1 MAIRL
6 VVRLVFL
13 SFFLANCSFP
23 GFESTPADKTPT
35 SKVIPELPTSTF
47 QPENTLESFTTDT
60 PVLIN
65 TPSPIETPVLPADPT
80 PTLVPDV
87 WYIIQPGT
95 PLATYNTPHAVAG
108 CSWLGVGGQ
117 VFGADSVPVFGLSIL
132 VGGTLDSYQ
141 VGSLGNTGM
150 ETNIG
155 EGGYEITLADHPVDS
170 SGTLWIQ
177 IVDSIGKPLSER
189 VAFDTVNDCE
199 RNFILINFI
208 QFVSPLPSCS
218 SWTAYMPLITNR
230 TSLLPTSTPL
240 IR

>member
-6 VVRLVFL
+6 VVRLVIL

-47 QPENTLESFTTDT
+47 HPENTLEAYATDT

-65 TPSPIETPVLPADPT
+65 TPSPTETPVLPTDPT

-95 PLATYNTPHAVAG
+95 PLATYNTPHAAAG

-117 VFGADSVPVFGLSIL
+117 VFGADSVPVLGLSIL
-132 VGGTLDSYQ
+132 VGGTLDGYR

-155 EGGYEITLADHPVDS
+155 EGGYEITLADYPVDS

-177 IVDSIGKPLSER
+177 IVDSIGKPLSEK

-208 QFVSPLPSCS
+208 QFVSSLPSGS
-218 SWTAYMPLITNR
+218 SWTAYLPLITNQ
-230 TSLLPTSTPL
+230 TSLLPTPTP
-240 IR
+240 